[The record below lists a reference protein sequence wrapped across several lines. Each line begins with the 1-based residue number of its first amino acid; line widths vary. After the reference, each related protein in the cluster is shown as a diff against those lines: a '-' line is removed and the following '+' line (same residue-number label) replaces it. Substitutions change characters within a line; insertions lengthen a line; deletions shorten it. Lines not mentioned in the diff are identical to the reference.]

1 MFVYMAKRG
10 HPRTTIPGLLQE
22 ELVAMLS
29 AAVRNHDDFVL
40 AWEVRPGEE
49 PAPGTEP
56 VVHVMTGNLVTPC
69 RLNGIK
75 GRAMLYEDEGAR
87 IVTFRGGAVPARPE
101 K

>member
-1 MFVYMAKRG
+1 MAQRG
-10 HPRTTIPGLLQE
+10 RSRIPVPELPQE
-22 ELVAMLS
+22 NLVAMLS
-29 AAVRNHDDFVL
+29 AAVANHDDFVL

-87 IVTFRGGAVPARPE
+87 IVTFKGKSVPAWP
-101 K
+101 KK

>member
-1 MFVYMAKRG
+1 
-10 HPRTTIPGLLQE
+10 
-22 ELVAMLS
+22 MLS
-29 AAVRNHDDFVL
+29 AAVTNHDDFVL
-40 AWEVRPGEE
+40 AWELRPGEE

-75 GRAMLYEDEGAR
+75 GRAMLYGDEGAR
-87 IVTFRGGAVPARPE
+87 IVTFKAGAVPARPE